1 MLDKYK
7 LGIDII
13 DQQHAKLFEMI
24 DELKSGNFEE
34 NDCGDIIKKLKKY
47 SQEHFKT
54 EEDYFNNI
62 NFINAEKHIQSHNMF
77 IHTVDYYFN
86 NIDKINKNKI
96 FVFLNTWI
104 KNHILI
110 EDKEYT
116 LKKNI
121 TYYDR
126 VII

>member
-7 LGIDII
+7 L
-13 DQQHAKLFEMI
+13 
-24 DELKSGNFEE
+24 GNFEE

-77 IHTVDYYFN
+77 IHTEDYA
-86 NIDKINKNKI
+86 
-96 FVFLNTWI
+96 T
-104 KNHILI
+104 
-110 EDKEYT
+110 T
-116 LKKNI
+116 
-121 TYYDR
+121 
-126 VII
+126 